1 LKILIVTPGIKEIK
15 LIRDRLKLQSYKDK
29 NFSSHT
35 LGDLDID
42 IFVTGYGSIFMAYN
56 LTKIFQKES
65 YDLAINI
72 GLARS
77 FDYFLEIGFV
87 VNVIQDQFADLGFEY
102 HGDILSLWDQEM
114 IDSNTYPFIDNSL
127 SNIGDFELEEVEKLP
142 KVKAITLNT
151 LYSSYEHIEKFR
163 RKYNPDI
170 ETMEG
175 AAFFFVCLS
184 EQVSFLQ
191 IRAISGYADIQ
202 NIENWNIPVALEN
215 LADTTLAILDE
226 LRER

>member
-1 LKILIVTPGIKEIK
+1 MKILIVAPGIKDIK
-15 LIRDRLKLQSYKDK
+15 LIRDRLKLIGFKDK
-29 NFSSHT
+29 NFSSHK

-42 IFVTGYGSIFMAYN
+42 ILVTGYGSVFMAYN
-56 LTKIFQKES
+56 LTKIFQKNF
-65 YDLAINI
+65 YDLAINV

-102 HGDILSLWDQEM
+102 KGDLFNLWDQEM
-114 IDSNTYPFIDNSL
+114 IDSNLYPFIDSTL
-127 SNIGDFELEEVEKLP
+127 SNIGNFELEEVEKLP
-142 KVKAITLNT
+142 KVKSITLNT
-151 LYSSYEHIEKFR
+151 MYSSFEHVEKFR
-163 RKYNPDI
+163 EKYNPDI

-191 IRAISGYADIQ
+191 IRAISGYADFQ
-202 NIENWNIPVALEN
+202 NIENWNLPNVLEN
-215 LADTTLAILDE
+215 LADTTISILNE
-226 LRER
+226 LRDR